1 MRILFVCAG
10 FQPGLDGVGDYV
22 RLLAEALEALGHTAA
37 VLAMNDK
44 AIATLAEAQVPRPYL
59 QLPSAMDW
67 RTRER
72 YARNFVAAFEPN
84 WVSVQFVCYGFAY
97 QGLPLRF
104 PRKLQRI
111 VGSHAGLH
119 VMFHEL
125 TVGIGLGVPVKHLVL
140 GGLQRELVVRPLAR
154 LRSVQC
160 IHTNIAPHA
169 EVLSGWRIGAE
180 VLPLFGNIPIVE
192 SSDEYRAAW
201 WRDRFGM
208 QRDAYYAAGFFG
220 SLKGDPLSDSFME
233 ALLERA
239 QSNQKRLLIA
249 AAGHLTEAGEHYF
262 DAKQIQYRGRVEF
275 RRLGR
280 LPAEEVSLFLSTL
293 DLGIASSPWLYV
305 GKSGSVAAMLE
316 HGLPVAVPRNEL
328 AIKGISGNG
337 LEHEKLLA
345 RFGDQDF
352 AQWLHNVARQPARE
366 RRSEIAARFARS
378 LTAAMTMTSHPDTQG
393 QGHT

>member
-22 RLLAEALEALGHTAA
+22 RLLAEALEALGHSTA

-44 AIATLAEAQVPRPYL
+44 AIATLAEAQGPRPYL
-59 QLPSAMDW
+59 QLPSVMDW

-72 YARNFVAAFEPN
+72 HARKFVAAFEPD

-104 PRKLQRI
+104 PHQLQRI
-111 VGSHAGLH
+111 AGSHAGLH

-125 TVGIGLGVPVKHLVL
+125 TVGIGLGAPVKHRVL
-140 GGLQRELVVRPLAR
+140 GALQRELVVRPLAR
-154 LRSVQC
+154 LRRVKL

-169 EVLSGWRIGAE
+169 EVLSRWAIDAE
-180 VLPLFGNIPIVE
+180 VLPLFGNIPIAE
-192 SSDEYRAAW
+192 SSGEQRAAW

-208 QRDAYYAAGFFG
+208 QRDEYYAAGFFG
-220 SLKGDPLSDSFME
+220 SLKGEPLSDPFME
-233 ALLERA
+233 VLLERA
-239 QSNQKRLLIA
+239 QSSQKRLLIT
-249 AAGHLTEAGEHYF
+249 AAGHLTDTGEHYF
-262 DAKQIQYRGRVEF
+262 DAKQAQYRGRAEF

-280 LPAEEVSLFLSTL
+280 LSAEEVSLFLSTL

-316 HGLPVAVPRNEL
+316 HGLPVAVPRDEL
-328 AIKGISGNG
+328 AIKGISRNG
-337 LEHEKLLA
+337 LEHERLLA

-352 AQWLHNVARQPARE
+352 AQWLHTVVRQPARE
-366 RRSEIAARFARS
+366 RRSEIAASFARS
-378 LTAAMTMTSHPDTQG
+378 LTAAMTTHPDTQG